1 MVSKRQTE
9 LKKKSQDSY
18 KKAEK
23 LIGMDEQPT
32 DKGMQNGMNEKEV
45 AEVTGSEPNENSAD
59 AGYRYDSNVPSQ
71 QNDIA
76 GRGIYTSKTKS
87 QFSDV
92 ALTDESRKQAPAAMQ
107 GGTKNSNTNVKGEAS
122 SSTNKKEGGLISAI
136 TSMIGGNKV
145 GEKQQK
151 KSDTLY
157 QNKEGATGNQ
167 AKRSMV
173 ANTSSP
179 NEENQY
185 YEDTELNNEA
195 RTGREE
201 TIHNNEET
209 APEQYSSKEK
219 TQTNRVLDS
228 SRDPNLQQGEL
239 EFSNEGNGIRE
250 GDSIKMK
257 ILSQKQ
263 AAQPNMADNG
273 GHRTNTTIESE
284 ATTIQENNTQITKKE
299 KRKGEGILSS
309 KGERRILDPETTR
322 GTIYQEIHGDH
333 LEAAEPRYTNELS
346 EAILMKRR
354 KGEMIRKQRLKGI
367 PRSDKLSTSGN
378 QGEKRQMRKRTGQQ
392 VDNEQLTAEENLMA
406 KQSAKAALRK
416 NEAAA

>member
-1 MVSKRQTE
+1 
-9 LKKKSQDSY
+9 
-18 KKAEK
+18 
-23 LIGMDEQPT
+23 
-32 DKGMQNGMNEKEV
+32 
-45 AEVTGSEPNENSAD
+45 
-59 AGYRYDSNVPSQ
+59 
-71 QNDIA
+71 
-76 GRGIYTSKTKS
+76 
-87 QFSDV
+87 
-92 ALTDESRKQAPAAMQ
+92 
-107 GGTKNSNTNVKGEAS
+107 
-122 SSTNKKEGGLISAI
+122 
-136 TSMIGGNKV
+136 MIGGNKV

-157 QNKEGATGNQ
+157 QNKESATGNQ
-167 AKRSMV
+167 TKRSMV
-173 ANTSSP
+173 ANTSSQ

-185 YEDTELNNEA
+185 YEGTELNNEA

-209 APEQYSSKEK
+209 APEQYSSQEK
-219 TQTNRVLDS
+219 TQTNRVPDS

-239 EFSNEGNGIRE
+239 EFSNEGDGTGE

-273 GHRTNTTIESE
+273 GHRRNTTIESE
-284 ATTIQENNTQITKKE
+284 ATMIQQNNTQMTKKE

-309 KGERRILDPETTR
+309 KGEGRILDPETTR

-333 LEAAEPRYTNELS
+333 LEAAKPRYTNELS

-378 QGEKRQMRKRTGQQ
+378 QGGIRQMRKRTGQQ